1 MKDTNALGWAGSAVT
16 ILTGTLSQDVM
27 QVILLIIGIVSAL
40 FSLFVNIYTW
50 WKKAK
55 QDGKITQEEVD
66 ELKEIVDN
74 HTKKDKE

>member
-1 MKDTNALGWAGSAVT
+1 MKDNTLGWVGSAVT
-16 ILTGTLSQDVM
+16 ILTGTLAQDIM
-27 QVILLIIGIVSAL
+27 QIILLVIGVASAL

-74 HTKKDKE
+74 HTKKDK

>member
-1 MKDTNALGWAGSAVT
+1 MKDTNALGWLGSGIT
-16 ILTGTLSQDVM
+16 ILTGAISQDVM
-27 QVILLIIGIVSAL
+27 QIILLVIGIISAL

-55 QDGKITQEEVD
+55 QDGKITQEELD

-74 HTKKDKE
+74 HTKKE

>member
-1 MKDTNALGWAGSAVT
+1 MKDNALGWIGSAVT

-27 QVILLIIGIVSAL
+27 QVVLLVIGIISAL

-50 WKKAK
+50 WNKAK
-55 QDGKITQEEVD
+55 KDGKITAEEVE

-74 HTKKDKE
+74 HTKKDKQ

>member
-1 MKDTNALGWAGSAVT
+1 MKDTNALGWLGSGIT
-16 ILTGTLSQDVM
+16 ILTGAISQDVM
-27 QVILLIIGIVSAL
+27 QIILLVIGIISAL

-55 QDGKITQEEVD
+55 QDGKITQEELD

-74 HTKKDKE
+74 HTKKD